1 MSVYPDV
8 KLSEG
13 EGLNRKAEITFY
25 GVWPLDWK
33 TGRLITYAYVISH
46 HAQYHR
52 NHTILPRFEKRIA
65 ENLFHLR
72 ATFVAYEP
80 EEGALN
86 FKVCNFTPY
95 GLAFHGCLCVDAI

>member
-8 KLSEG
+8 KPPEG

-25 GVWPLDWK
+25 GVWSLDWK
-33 TGRLITYAYVISH
+33 TGRLITYP
-46 HAQYHR
+46 QYHR
-52 NHTILPRFEKRIA
+52 NHTILPRFEKRLA

-80 EEGALN
+80 DKGALI
-86 FKVCNFTPY
+86 FEVCNFTPY
-95 GLAFHGCLCVDAI
+95 GLAFQGCLCVDAI

>member
-8 KLSEG
+8 KPPEG

-33 TGRLITYAYVISH
+33 TGRLITYP
-46 HAQYHR
+46 QYHR
-52 NHTILPRFEKRIA
+52 NHTILPRFEKRLA

-80 EEGALN
+80 EL
-86 FKVCNFTPY
+86 
-95 GLAFHGCLCVDAI
+95 